1 MQLLLDLKRTV
12 AREVQSCGLPD
23 PFKGG
28 FVSRNEGDVGL
39 IQAALIA
46 GLYPNVVR
54 RNMGEVNWSTALNRK
69 TKIHVSSVNSI
80 RGGLSGKCQRAE
92 EWLIYG
98 ECVKGPSR

>member
-28 FVSRNEGDVGL
+28 FVSRNEGNIGL

-54 RNMGEVNWSTALNRK
+54 RNMGEVAWTLMQSPTRR
-69 TKIHVSSVNSI
+69 T
-80 RGGLSGKCQRAE
+80 SGR
-92 EWLIYG
+92 Y
-98 ECVKGPSR
+98 